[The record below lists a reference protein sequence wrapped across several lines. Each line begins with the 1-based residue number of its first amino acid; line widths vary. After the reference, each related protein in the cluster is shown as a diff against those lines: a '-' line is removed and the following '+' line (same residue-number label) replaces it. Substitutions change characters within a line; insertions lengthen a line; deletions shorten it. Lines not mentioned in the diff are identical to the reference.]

1 MGQKKRKIT
10 FKNAVAMVCLVT
22 LIFSI
27 GFSIYKLFD
36 APAELSEARPHE
48 RLKSDYVL
56 MLAQCLLGCVVLFLP
71 AAIEKHFKID
81 IPNYMEVFYFI
92 FLYCAIYLGEV
103 RNFFFVVPYWDLI
116 LHTFSGAMLGVL
128 GFSLVNIMNSSKK
141 IRVTLSPAF
150 TLLFAFCFAL
160 AVGSLW
166 EIYEFVMDGLLGM
179 NMQKFML
186 ENGTQLVGR
195 AALADTME
203 DMIVDAIGAGVMCI
217 IGYFTLLRK
226 SRKNSSEIAPSE
238 EATAQENTL

>member
-1 MGQKKRKIT
+1 MEQKKKKIT
-10 FKNAVAMVCLVT
+10 FKDAIAMICLVT

-103 RNFFFVVPYWDLI
+103 RNFFFIIPYWDLI

-141 IRVTLSPAF
+141 VQVTLSPAF

-160 AVGSLW
+160 AVGGVW

-186 ENGTQLVGR
+186 ENGTQLIGR

-203 DMIVDAIGAGVMCI
+203 DMIVDAIGAGVMCF
-217 IGYFTLLRK
+217 IGYFTLK
-226 SRKNSSEIAPSE
+226 HKNKKERTAVQKDTAVTE
-238 EATAQENTL
+238 EHA

>member
-1 MGQKKRKIT
+1 MEQKKKKIT
-10 FKNAVAMVCLVT
+10 FKDAIAMICLVT

-103 RNFFFVVPYWDLI
+103 RNFFFIIPYWDLI

-141 IRVTLSPAF
+141 VQVTLSPAF

-160 AVGSLW
+160 AVGSVW

-186 ENGTQLVGR
+186 ENGTQLIGR

-203 DMIVDAIGAGVMCI
+203 DMIVDAIGAGVMCV
-217 IGYFTLLRK
+217 IGYFTQICK
-226 SRKNSSEIAPSE
+226 SKKAASENISSDETVS
-238 EATAQENTL
+238 QESA

>member
-1 MGQKKRKIT
+1 MEQKKKKIT
-10 FKNAVAMVCLVT
+10 FKDAIAMICLVT

-71 AAIEKHFKID
+71 AVIEKHFKID

-103 RNFFFVVPYWDLI
+103 RNFFFIIPYWDLI

-141 IRVTLSPAF
+141 VQVTLSPAF

-160 AVGSLW
+160 AVGGVW

-186 ENGTQLVGR
+186 ENGTQLIGR

-203 DMIVDAIGAGVMCI
+203 DMIVDAIGAGVMCL
-217 IGYFTLLRK
+217 IGYFTLK
-226 SRKNSSEIAPSE
+226 HKNKKERTAVQKDTAVTE
-238 EATAQENTL
+238 EHA